1 MRTRA
6 LLVASVLVVGP
17 VLAASTPAGAISK
30 HIAHCYYEQ
39 GEEFHALLE
48 EGKNEAD
55 AAEELDT
62 CEESPNPILPATNE
76 IIWGGLA
83 FLVVFGL
90 LWKMAIPAIQKGL
103 KAREDK
109 IREDLEGAEKAKA
122 DAQTELAEY
131 RAQLADARSEAAR
144 IIEEAR
150 QAADAM
156 RREVQDSAEQEAAK
170 ARERAQSEIE
180 QTVTRARADLQRE
193 MGDFAVR
200 LAERIVER
208 NLDRSAQQALIDQY
222 IAEVG
227 ALRSGNGS
235 PSGPSGPSERGASGN

>member
-6 LLVASVLVVGP
+6 LLVASLLVAGP
-17 VLAASTPAGAISK
+17 VLATATPAGAISE
-30 HIAHCYYEQ
+30 HIAHCYEEQAHTYEELLAA
-39 GEEFHALLE
+39 GES
-48 EGKNEAD
+48 EAD

-90 LWKMAIPAIQKGL
+90 LGKMALPAIQKGL
-103 KAREDK
+103 KAREDR
-109 IREDLEGAEKAKA
+109 IRGDLEAAEQAKA
-122 DAQTELAEY
+122 DAQRELEQY
-131 RAQLADARSEAAR
+131 RAQLADARNEAAR

-150 QAADAM
+150 SAADAM
-156 RREVQDSAEQEAAK
+156 RREVQESAEQEATA
-170 ARERAQSEIE
+170 ARQRAQSEIE
-180 QTVTRARADLQRE
+180 QTVARARGDLQRA

-200 LAERIVER
+200 LAERVVER
-208 NLDRSAQQALIDQY
+208 SLDRAAQQTLIDQY

-227 ALRSGNGS
+227 ALGGNGS
-235 PSGPSGPSERGASGN
+235 GSASGN

>member
-30 HIAHCYYEQ
+30 HIAHCYEEQ
-39 GEEFHALLE
+39 GEAFHHLVDK
-48 EGKNEAD
+48 EGKSEAD

-109 IREDLEGAEKAKA
+109 IRDDLEAAEKAKA

-131 RAQLADARSEAAR
+131 RAQLADARNEAAR

-156 RREVQDSAEQEAAK
+156 RREVQDSAEQEASK

-227 ALRSGNGS
+227 ALRGGNGNG
-235 PSGPSGPSERGASGN
+235 GPSGN